1 MTAAFSCVAMTTAS
15 FAAAMTTAALVDHDD
30 MLDRHGVV
38 VAACGSL
45 CLSSVSRRGFLD
57 LKGLWNSGRVGGAED
72 DRREREGNEEEHA
85 GAARRESH
93 AGAHADT
100 VLRRT
105 NAALA
110 TGERLLRLESRV
122 CWRLGGLRGAS
133 VFVGVV

>member
-1 MTAAFSCVAMTTAS
+1 
-15 FAAAMTTAALVDHDD
+15 
-30 MLDRHGVV
+30 
-38 VAACGSL
+38 
-45 CLSSVSRRGFLD
+45 
-57 LKGLWNSGRVGGAED
+57 
-72 DRREREGNEEEHA
+72 
-85 GAARRESH
+85 
-93 AGAHADT
+93 